1 MKSILTIF
9 AASAF
14 LLGIMAAASAADVIE
29 LSTLGKKPQV
39 DAISLPQLSPSM
51 PTIAPA
57 ALGSNITSNALD
69 LSTLGKKVVSTVPA
83 TTIKGATPI
92 TITPMFAVRNT
103 NTSNVAGSTVF
114 TLPQAVSSGNSVYT
128 PPIAIFG
135 GA

>member
-9 AASAF
+9 IATVF

-57 ALGSNITSNALD
+57 ALGSNITSNAMD

-114 TLPQAVSSGNSVYT
+114 TLPQAVTSGNSVYT
-128 PPIAIFG
+128 LPIAIFG

>member
-57 ALGSNITSNALD
+57 ALGSNITSNAMD
-69 LSTLGKKVVSTVPA
+69 LSTLEIGRASCRERV
-83 TTIKGATPI
+83 
-92 TITPMFAVRNT
+92 
-103 NTSNVAGSTVF
+103 
-114 TLPQAVSSGNSVYT
+114 
-128 PPIAIFG
+128 
-135 GA
+135 

>member
-39 DAISLPQLSPSM
+39 DAISLPQLSPTM

-57 ALGSNITSNALD
+57 ALGSDITSNVMD

>member
-9 AASAF
+9 IATVF

-114 TLPQAVSSGNSVYT
+114 TLPQAVTSGNSVYT
-128 PPIAIFG
+128 LPIAIFG

>member
-39 DAISLPQLSPSM
+39 DAISLPQLSPTM

-57 ALGSNITSNALD
+57 ALGSDITSNVMD
-69 LSTLGKKVVSTVPA
+69 LSTLGKKIVSTVPA
-83 TTIKGATPI
+83 TALKGATPI
-92 TITPMFAVRNT
+92 TITPMFAVRN
-103 NTSNVAGSTVF
+103 SNASSVGNTVF

>member
-103 NTSNVAGSTVF
+103 NTSHVAGSTVF
-114 TLPQAVSSGNSVYT
+114 TLPQAVTSGNSVYT
-128 PPIAIFG
+128 LPIAIFG

>member
-29 LSTLGKKPQV
+29 LSTLGKKSQV
-39 DAISLPQLSPSM
+39 DAISLPQLSPTM

-57 ALGSNITSNALD
+57 ALGSDITSNVMD
-69 LSTLGKKVVSTVPA
+69 LSTLGKKAVSTVP
-83 TTIKGATPI
+83 TTALMGATPI